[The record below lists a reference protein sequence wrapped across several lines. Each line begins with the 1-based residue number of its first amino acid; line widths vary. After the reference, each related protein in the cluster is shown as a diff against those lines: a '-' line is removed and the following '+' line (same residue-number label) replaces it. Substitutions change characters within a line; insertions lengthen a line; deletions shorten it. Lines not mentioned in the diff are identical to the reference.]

1 MWNKK
6 YMTTIKNDTVS
17 PSNDYYDLKNHPKLA
32 KKYAINGNWRFA
44 LERRALFG
52 ELDALGHLN
61 HTTFLRYFED
71 ARLSYLMF
79 HGLDAP
85 KSHSLG
91 SVCVLAKLEATYK
104 QPVLFGEQLLVTVRA
119 SRIGNTS
126 LDLEYC
132 AWCLEKGEC
141 CTSKSLLV
149 LVISSTGEK
158 VSVSKS
164 MRLSINTFENIQ
176 L

>member
-1 MWNKK
+1 
-6 YMTTIKNDTVS
+6 MTTKDS
-17 PSNDYYDLKNHPKLA
+17 SQQSNKYYHDLKNYPLLA
-32 KKYAINGNWRFA
+32 TKYNVEGNWRFA

-85 KSHSLG
+85 YPNSLG
-91 SVCVLAKLEATYK
+91 YACVLAKLEATYK
-104 QPVLFGEQLLVTVRA
+104 QPVLFGEELLVTVRA

-132 AWCLEKGEC
+132 TWSLEKGEC
-141 CTSKSLLV
+141 CNSKSLLV
-149 LVISSTGEK
+149 LVVSSTGEK
-158 VSVSKS
+158 VSVPKS
-164 MRLSINTFENIQ
+164 MRLSINTFENLQ

>member
-1 MWNKK
+1 MK
-6 YMTTIKNDTVS
+6 YMKTKDNTL
-17 PSNDYYDLKNHPKLA
+17 PSNSDHYDLKSHPKLA
-32 KKYAINGNWRFA
+32 KKYNIKGNWRFA

-85 KSHSLG
+85 KSNSQG
-91 SVCVLAKLEATYK
+91 YVCVIAKLEATYK
-104 QPVLFGEQLLVTVRA
+104 QPVLFGEELLVTVRA

-132 AWCLEKGEC
+132 TWSSEKREC
-141 CTSKSLLV
+141 CNSKSLLV
-149 LVISSTGEK
+149 LVMSSTGEK
-158 VSVSKS
+158 VSVPKS
-164 MRLSINTFENIQ
+164 MRLSINNFESLQ